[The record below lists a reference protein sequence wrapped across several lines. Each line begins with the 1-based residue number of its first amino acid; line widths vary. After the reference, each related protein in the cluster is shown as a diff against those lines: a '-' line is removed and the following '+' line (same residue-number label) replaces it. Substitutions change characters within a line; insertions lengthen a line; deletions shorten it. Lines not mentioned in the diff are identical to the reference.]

1 MKRQKMKEWVDE
13 LDRLQNKREEMEE
26 SEGIGE
32 EVPPD
37 TSTAKYLMDVSSSV
51 IYGTDRLAGTL
62 VRYEDA
68 RLDAEY
74 VSELTGTEVEGEPAA
89 HSLLTSE
96 IAGLLREDDTDSI
109 KSIVDDAYE
118 VTN

>member
-32 EVPPD
+32 EIPPD
-37 TSTAKYLMDVSSSV
+37 TSTAKYLMDISSSV

-74 VSELTGTEVEGEPAA
+74 VSELTGTEVEDEPAA